1 MFIVQPLR
9 SHHVALSRQVYLW
22 RVSEHI
28 MFEVNDTKQTQRGV
42 IQQLDGFIIST
53 LILSAC
59 MNTQRNVTAA
69 SLLCGDSYISCRWL
83 TLKLVEVSAQD
94 AKLVTQKT
102 NLHKCLKICLATVWL
117 HNMFFFFSQSIS
129 THSSSD
135 SSSSFQTHRAPP
147 TFFMQDSSEL
157 LTVAS
162 SFLPFN

>member
-9 SHHVALSRQVYLW
+9 SHHVVSGRQVYLW

-117 HNMFFFFSQSIS
+117 HNMFVFFPSPSAPTAPQTLQAASRLIVLHQPSLCKTRQS
-129 THSSSD
+129 
-135 SSSSFQTHRAPP
+135 F
-147 TFFMQDSSEL
+147 
-157 LTVAS
+157 
-162 SFLPFN
+162 

>member
-9 SHHVALSRQVYLW
+9 SHHVASGRQVYLW

-28 MFEVNDTKQTQRGV
+28 MFEVNDTKQTERR
-42 IQQLDGFIIST
+42 QLDGFIIST

-117 HNMFFFFSQSIS
+117 HNMFFFFFPVHQ
-129 THSSSD
+129 HPQLLRLFKQLPD
-135 SSSSFQTHRAPP
+135 SSCSTNLLYARLVRAFNCSFILP
-147 TFFMQDSSEL
+147 
-157 LTVAS
+157 
-162 SFLPFN
+162 SF